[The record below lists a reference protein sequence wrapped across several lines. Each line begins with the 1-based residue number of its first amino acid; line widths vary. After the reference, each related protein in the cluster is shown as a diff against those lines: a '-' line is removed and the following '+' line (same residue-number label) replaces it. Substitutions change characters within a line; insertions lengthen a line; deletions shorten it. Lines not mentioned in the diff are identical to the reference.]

1 MLIPQFSLRWL
12 LAVVTVCSVAFL
24 ILSFGARGQV
34 WAIGASIGLLSLVI
48 VILVHGFTFF
58 LVWLFAQMTGR
69 RKRRAAE
76 KAAGLLLIAL
86 TAATGY
92 AAGTAHSLP
101 INGKPAKNGMTL
113 VVDTTWA
120 DGFGYRPVTFKVTC
134 TPPSSADRTLSFDF
148 RHQDWNS
155 NSTQFKITTDLEI
168 PAGAATVSKTIAVPE
183 FSLWQAYSLETREDG
198 RRIASLSAEGLGAAA
213 GWRGSAG
220 SMPAIL
226 FVGAKQ
232 PDAQGLTPLFP
243 QPNYVANAAQNTPII
258 SFLPEWASLP
268 TAGLPE
274 SWLCY
279 QGLDLLFISLRDL
292 QSLKQ
297 SSPKVLAAIRDW
309 ARSGG
314 NLVVYG
320 TGGDLKPIDELL
332 SQPGKAGQDEPSPWQ
347 DPKPKDYTDEFVDYV
362 SPYAQQATS
371 AEVDEN
377 GNTVVHAKPKS
388 TAPPPWAG
396 FKWKVM
402 QQGAIVAIEN
412 ADPFDPTKDGQG
424 FTAVE
429 WHWVFNTLGSPR
441 WLASKRD
448 GLSFTEDN
456 PDFWKFQIPGVGVAP
471 VDTYRVLITAF
482 VVVIGP
488 VNYYLLRKKG
498 RLHLLLFTVP
508 VSALI
513 VTVALLG
520 YALLADGLYTRARS
534 RSVTLLDQQTGQA
547 VAWSRLAYYSGLA
560 PSGGLRFSNDTA
572 VIPFEYIPHGVGGSQ
587 TTRVSDAEAD
597 HQQLTH
603 GWLPSRTPTQLVTV
617 CPYSSKKS
625 LKVSSREK
633 KAITVANQLGAP
645 IRHLLVC
652 DADGRFGYGANIKID
667 GQVTLQDISVTEEK
681 ESAAQADKIVGPMR
695 KAFAEQTLALPDG
708 FVNESR
714 YGLFGIR
721 QQMYYAMRGGT
732 STSPSQSTS
741 LLERGIDAAKSAVNH
756 AGKTK
761 SSYALT
767 PRSYIAIVDR
777 PEEISYGLGEVTE
790 LEGFHV
796 IRGTW

>member
-1 MLIPQFSLRWL
+1 LRWL

-76 KAAGLLLIAL
+76 KAAGALLVAL
-86 TAATGY
+86 TCATGY

-101 INGKPAKNGMTL
+101 LNGKPAKNGMTL

-134 TPPSSADRTLSFDF
+134 TPPASFDRTLSFDF
-148 RHQDWNS
+148 RYHGWNS
-155 NSTQFKITTDLEI
+155 NATAFKITTDLEV
-168 PAGAATVSKTIAVPE
+168 PAGATAVSKTIAAPE
-183 FSLWQAYSLETREDG
+183 FSLWQSYSLETKEDG
-198 RRIASLSAEGLGAAA
+198 RRITSLSAEGLGAAT

-220 SMPAIL
+220 TMPAIV

-243 QPNYVANAAQNTPII
+243 QPNYVANPAQNTPII
-258 SFLPEWASLP
+258 SFFPEWASVP
-268 TAGLPE
+268 TAALPE
-274 SWLCY
+274 SWRCY
-279 QGLDLLFISLRDL
+279 QGLDLLFISLPDIKSL
-292 QSLKQ
+292 QQK
-297 SSPKVLAAIRDW
+297 SPKVLTAIRAW
-309 ARSGG
+309 VRSGG

-320 TGGDLKPIDELL
+320 TGGDLKPIDEMLL
-332 SQPGKAGQDEPSPWQ
+332 QPGKVSDEELSRWQ
-347 DPKPKDYTDEFVDYV
+347 DPKPRDYSHTLVDYV
-362 SPYAQQATS
+362 SPFAQQVTVD
-371 AEVDEN
+371 EVDEN
-377 GNTVVHAKPKS
+377 GNPVVKAKPKV
-388 TAPPPWAG
+388 TAPPDWAA
-396 FKWKVM
+396 FKWKVV
-402 QQGAIVAIEN
+402 QQGVVVAIEN
-412 ADPFDPTKDGQG
+412 ADPFNPAKDGKG

-429 WHWVFNTLGSPR
+429 WNWLFNTLGSSR

-448 GLSFTEDN
+448 GMSFTEDN

-534 RSVTLLDQQTGQA
+534 RSLTLLDQRSGQA

-572 VIPFEYIPHGVGGSQ
+572 VIPFEYIPQGVGGPQ
-587 TTRVSDAEAD
+587 VTRVSDAEED

-617 CPYSSKKS
+617 CPYLSKKS
-625 LKVSSREK
+625 LKVSSRENQ
-633 KAITVANQLGAP
+633 AITVANQLGVP

-652 DADGRFGYGANIKID
+652 DAESRFGYGANIKVD
-667 GQVTLQDISVTEEK
+667 GQTTLQDVTVTEEK
-681 ESAAQADKIVGPMR
+681 KSAAKADKIVDSMR
-695 KAFAEQTLALPDG
+695 KAFADQALVLPDG

-721 QQMYYAMRGGT
+721 QQVYYAMRGG
-732 STSPSQSTS
+732 STSPAQSTS
-741 LLERGIDAAKSAVNH
+741 RLELGIDAAKSAVNH

-761 SSYALT
+761 SAYALT
-767 PRSYIAIVDR
+767 PRSYIALVDR
-777 PEEISYGLGEVTE
+777 PEEISYGLDEVTE